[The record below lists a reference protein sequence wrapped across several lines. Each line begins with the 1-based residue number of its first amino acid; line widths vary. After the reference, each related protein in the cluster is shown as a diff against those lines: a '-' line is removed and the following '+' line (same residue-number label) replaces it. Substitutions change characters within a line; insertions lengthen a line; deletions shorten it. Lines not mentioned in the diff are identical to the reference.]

1 MRRKAKRT
9 YYIERV
15 RQCEHI
21 FELHRMR
28 GYGCFSRQ
36 SCAMF
41 ALMGA
46 AALSG
51 THHAQCGLHSIM
63 VALRFVLSSVFAP
76 AISSLLPS

>member
-28 GYGCFSRQ
+28 GYDCFSRQ
-36 SCAMF
+36 PCALF

-51 THHAQCGLHSIM
+51 THRSQCGLHSIV
-63 VALRFVLSSVFAP
+63 VALRFVLSSDFTP
-76 AISSLLPS
+76 ALSSLLPS